1 VEELMTLPN
10 ALRNTLAVP
19 AIGAP
24 MFLVS
29 FPPLVTAL
37 CRAGVVGAFPHVN
50 ARPSAQLDR
59 WLTEIDADLRAYK
72 TGHPGAKVAPH
83 CVNLIVH
90 RTNAR
95 YEPDLE
101 IIVSHKVPLVI
112 TCLGDPRKTIDA
124 VHGYG
129 GVVLCDVI
137 NASHARKAIDG
148 GADGL
153 ICVGGGAGGHA
164 SSQSGFSLVREVREF
179 WDGCLVL
186 GGSISDGHQIRAA
199 EVLGADLAYMGT
211 RFIATRESQ
220 AQDAYKQM
228 FVDCSV
234 KDIIYSDRFSG
245 VFANFLLPSIARHG
259 IDPETLP
266 KKSPDMSGLN
276 DTEARTWRDIWSAG
290 HGIATIH
297 DVPTVGELV
306 GRLAAEYRAA
316 CAVPASPAL
325 AAS

>member
-1 VEELMTLPN
+1 MS
-10 ALRNTLAVP
+10 VP
-19 AIGAP
+19 ALLKHKLSVPVLGAP

-29 FPPLVTAL
+29 FPPLVTAQ
-37 CRAGVVGAFPHVN
+37 CRAGVIGAFPHVN
-50 ARPSAQLDR
+50 ARPSAQLEQ
-59 WLTEIDADLRAYK
+59 WLTEIETNLHEYK
-72 TGHPGAKVAPH
+72 AAHPAAKVAPH
-83 CVNLIVH
+83 AVNLIVH

-95 YEPDLE
+95 YAPDLE
-101 IIVSHKVPLVI
+101 IIVAHKVPLVI
-112 TCLGDPRKTIDA
+112 TCLGDPRRAIEA

-129 GVVLCDVI
+129 GIVFCDVI
-137 NASHARKAIDG
+137 NALHARKAIEA

-164 SSQSGFSLVREVREF
+164 SNQSAFSLVREVREF

-228 FVDCSV
+228 IVDCGV
-234 KDIIYSDRFSG
+234 KDIIYSDQFSG
-245 VFANFLLPSIARHG
+245 VFANFLLPSITRYG
-259 IDPETLP
+259 IDPKTLP
-266 KKSPDMSGLN
+266 KKSADMSGLS
-276 DTEARTWRDIWSAG
+276 DTEARTWKDIWSAG

-297 DVPTVGELV
+297 DVPSVAELV